1 MGEGSKQDRE
11 PLAEELPNQKWCA
24 PACDSGKGEV
34 WPSTSVYFV
43 RCHLGTP
50 VALGKSQLQ
59 GDFISKP
66 VCVPIASLSSFS
78 PLPSHVSLAY
88 TYIRAYKRLH
98 LGGRFDDHR

>member
-11 PLAEELPNQKWCA
+11 PLAEELPNQRWCA
-24 PACDSGKGEV
+24 PACDSGRGEV

-88 TYIRAYKRLH
+88 MYIRAYKLLH